1 MNKRLHLVA
10 LVAVLVAGSA
20 PPVLAQQA
28 DSVKSWLDRMN
39 AAVEELNYRGAFVH
53 VIDENAEELNIVHRY
68 ADGEVRER
76 ISAAGADNGR
86 EIIRTGDIVLT
97 VVPEKRRV
105 VVEEVKNSSIPTAAA
120 LNYSEDLQTY
130 YDMQTLPQV
139 MIAGRDAQLISIQP
153 RDNYR
158 YGYRVWLDR
167 DTALPLKSQVMD
179 DNGVVVEQMLFTVL
193 EVVDSVP
200 ESEVLPAIG
209 TDGFEWVRPIEARPD
224 IESDEIWGATRLPN
238 GFGLSLSRHSLL
250 AGSKYPVQH
259 LVYTDGLATVS
270 VFVAHAGSD
279 ADMPEGLTRF
289 GSTNVYSLKIDGRL
303 ATVMGE
309 VPPRTVERIANSL
322 NAR

>member
-1 MNKRLHLVA
+1 
-10 LVAVLVAGSA
+10 
-20 PPVLAQQA
+20 
-28 DSVKSWLDRMN
+28 
-39 AAVEELNYRGAFVH
+39 
-53 VIDENAEELNIVHRY
+53 
-68 ADGEVRER
+68 
-76 ISAAGADNGR
+76 
-86 EIIRTGDIVLT
+86 
-97 VVPEKRRV
+97 
-105 VVEEVKNSSIPTAAA
+105 
-120 LNYSEDLQTY
+120 
-130 YDMQTLPQV
+130 
-139 MIAGRDAQLISIQP
+139 
-153 RDNYR
+153 
-158 YGYRVWLDR
+158 
-167 DTALPLKSQVMD
+167 
-179 DNGVVVEQMLFTVL
+179 VVVEQMLFTVL

>member
-1 MNKRLHLVA
+1 M
-10 LVAVLVAGSA
+10 LVAGSA

-53 VIDENAEELNIVHRY
+53 IIDGNAEELNIVHRY
-68 ADGEVRER
+68 SDADGEVRER
-76 ISAAGADNGR
+76 ISAAGDNGR
-86 EIIRTGDIVLT
+86 EIIRTGDFVST

-130 YDMQTLPQV
+130 YDMHTAPKGP
-139 MIAGRDAQLISIQP
+139 IAGHEAQLISIQP
-153 RDNYR
+153 RDNFR

-167 DTALPLKSQVMD
+167 ETALPLKSQVMD
-179 DNGVVVEQMLFTVL
+179 DNGEVVEQMLFTAL

-209 TDGFEWVRPIEARPD
+209 TDGFEWLRPIEARPD

-238 GFGLSLSRHSLL
+238 GFALSLSRHSLL

-270 VFVAHAGSD
+270 VFIAHPDSD

-289 GSTNVYSLKIDGRL
+289 GSTNVYSLKINGRL

-322 NAR
+322 DAR